1 MAGISGTL
9 CLAEAERE
17 PGVTS
22 VFKAQRILVNISRAG
37 HNACPGY
44 STGFKRFKT
53 KQLTSSNPI

>member
-22 VFKAQRILVNISRAG
+22 VFKAQRISVNISRAG
-37 HNACPGY
+37 HNACLGY
-44 STGFKRFKT
+44 SGGFKRFKT
-53 KQLTSSNPI
+53 KQQTSSNPI